1 MRRAFVVD
9 RLPVRTTRIDWQ
21 LWFRWIF
28 ANVAGELMGLGLV
41 AIAAAVFVLYI
52 AESLGPSS
60 HYAGA
65 ALMIAA
71 GAFEGVVVGYFQANV
86 LHDKLHSLMRRSWV
100 MATTVG
106 AIIAWTLGA
115 VPSLV
120 MSLRQPE
127 AGSQAA
133 EPSEFTVFLLA
144 GTMGG
149 VLGVVL
155 AIPQW
160 FVLRKYVQHALWW
173 VPANALAWA
182 VGMPQ
187 LFAGPS
193 VIGEGFAAWQIAFVI
208 FASIVSAGASVGAIH
223 GLFLIWLL
231 QKSEAR
237 NN

>member
-1 MRRAFVVD
+1 MSQPYIENRQPIIGAGM
-9 RLPVRTTRIDWQ
+9 DWN
-21 LWFRWIF
+21 LWMRWIF
-28 ANVAGELMGLGLV
+28 ANTVGELIGLGLV
-41 AIAAAVFVLYI
+41 AIAAAVFVFYI

-60 HYAGA
+60 PYAEA
-65 ALMIAA
+65 FLMIAA

-120 MSLRQPE
+120 MSLRSPE

-133 EPSEFTVFLLA
+133 EPNEFTVFLLA
-144 GTMGG
+144 TMMGG